1 MDTFKSFETQ
11 LYNVN
16 ESNFE
21 DIALSLFQF
30 QATHNP
36 TYRSYIQGLDIDPNL
51 VDTLEKIP
59 YLPISFFKSHAIQT
73 GDWMPMAEFKSS
85 GTTGSSTSRHLIKD
99 FQFYLSHSK
108 RCFEF
113 FFGDIRQYHFLAL
126 LPSYLERK
134 GSSLVAMINHFIKES
149 QSPFSG
155 FYLHNYDQLL
165 KDAKR
170 LRSDARKTILWG
182 VPFALLDIAEK
193 HRPDLSH
200 CMIFETGG
208 MKGRRREMTR
218 AELHGILKESFR
230 VREVFSEY
238 GMTELLSQAYS
249 LGNETF
255 RCPPYMKVL
264 TRDITDP
271 FQVVVESTGGI
282 NVVDLANFN
291 SIAFIETED
300 LGKKSKNGSFEIVGR
315 MDNSEVRGCNLLIE

>member
-21 DIALSLFQF
+21 DIAISLFQF

-36 TYRSYIQGLDIDPNL
+36 TYRSYIQSLDIDLNL

-59 YLPISFFKSHAIQT
+59 YLPISFFKNHTIQT
-73 GDWMPMAEFKSS
+73 GDWKPVEEFKSS
-85 GTTGSSTSRHLIKD
+85 GTTGTSSSRHLVRD
-99 FQFYLSHSK
+99 LQFYLKHSK

-113 FFGDIRQYHFLAL
+113 FFGDIRQYHFIAV

-134 GSSLVAMINHFIKES
+134 SSSLVTMIDYFIRES

-155 FYLHNYDQLL
+155 FYLHNYEQML
-165 KDAKR
+165 KDVER
-170 LRSDARKTILWG
+170 LRFDARKTILWG
-182 VPFALLDIAEK
+182 VSFALLDIAEK

-200 CMIFETGG
+200 CLIFETGG
-208 MKGRRREMTR
+208 MKGRRREITR
-218 AELHGILKESFR
+218 EELHSILKESFH
-230 VREVFSEY
+230 VGEIFSEY

-249 LGNETF
+249 QGNEMF
-255 RCPPYMKVL
+255 RCPPCMKIM

-271 FQVVVESTGGI
+271 FQLVDESTGGI
-282 NVVDLANFN
+282 NVVDLANFH

-300 LGKKSKNGSFEIVGR
+300 LGKKSKNGSFEVLGR